1 MLEYKLIIF
10 DCDGS
15 LVDSESLS
23 NKLISNMMNEV
34 GINMTETQSLK
45 LFKGTHFQLITEYVK
60 KHKTI
65 EFDYDFEKEFRTR
78 CQLLFE
84 NDLKTIE
91 GAIPFINKLDIPYCI
106 ASNGPQNKMKV
117 SLKATGLDAFFTKVN
132 TFSAYDIDSF
142 KPNPDLFLYAAEKM
156 GVETDKCLVIED
168 TVPGIEAAL
177 SANMDV
183 WGVLHPGINDEIKT
197 YDIKTFSSFKE
208 LEI

>member
-45 LFKGTHFQLITEYVK
+45 LFKGTHFQLITEYVQ

-84 NDLKTIE
+84 NDLKTID
-91 GAIPFINKLDIPYCI
+91 GAIPFINKLEIPYCI
-106 ASNGPQNKMKV
+106 ASNGPQNKMKI
-117 SLKATGLDAFFTKVN
+117 SLKVTGLDAFFTKMN

-142 KPNPDLFLYAAEKM
+142 KPKPDLFIYAAEKM
-156 GVETDKCLVIED
+156 GVESDKCLVIED

-177 SANMDV
+177 SAKMDV
-183 WGVLHPGINDEIKT
+183 WGVLHPGVNDEIKT
-197 YDIKTFSSFKE
+197 YGIKTFSSFKE
-208 LEI
+208 LEN